1 MSGMETIKAL
11 IVADGLA
18 ERQSLRLLI
27 RRLPDLEVV
36 GECQGREDLL
46 DAVRELDADLVLLDA
61 ARLPALLGGEP
72 GPEGSASPANGASSI
87 GSVRKPSRF
96 AVKRSNG
103 RITLIAVEDL
113 LWAEAARD
121 YVRLHT
127 ADDSHLIRETMAR
140 IEQQLDPHSFVRVH
154 RSTIARVDSV
164 REIKYDHE
172 GRCLVLLSDG
182 AERAASRAGRKR
194 LQEALGFSI

>member
-1 MSGMETIKAL
+1 METIKAL
-11 IVADGLA
+11 IVADGPA

-72 GPEGSASPANGASSI
+72 GPEGSASPANGAS
-87 GSVRKPSRF
+87 
-96 AVKRSNG
+96 
-103 RITLIAVEDL
+103 
-113 LWAEAARD
+113 
-121 YVRLHT
+121 
-127 ADDSHLIRETMAR
+127 ETMAR

>member
-1 MSGMETIKAL
+1 METIKAL
-11 IVADGLA
+11 IVADEPA
-18 ERQSLRLLI
+18 DRQSLRLLI
-27 RRLPDLEVV
+27 RRLPDFVVV
-36 GECQGREDLL
+36 GECEGREDLL
-46 DAVRELDADLVLLDA
+46 DAVRELDPDLVLLDA
-61 ARLPALLGGEP
+61 ARLPALLGREP
-72 GPEGSASPANGASSI
+72 GPEGSSSPANGENSA
-87 GSVRKPSRF
+87 GSAPGPRRF

-127 ADDSHLIRETMAR
+127 ADGSHLIRETMAR

-154 RSTIARVDSV
+154 RSTIVRVDSV
-164 REIKYDHE
+164 REIKYDQE
-172 GRCLVLLSDG
+172 GHCLVLLSDG